1 MLLVPGEDQII
12 ADMDQHSLVYV
23 AGTGGIGNDGGIANR
38 GFICAAAVAFGN
50 DEPVALAPEPPGDD
64 VIVCSHVII
73 SLLPVDVPVATVPV
87 PHPTFP
93 PETGA
98 ALSETRETIDSAFT
112 IGVSLESTTVDSL
125 AAWLE
130 LEGPGS
136 ILALGSREKWPKF
149 CTRGAPSRS
158 AGGFRAVA
166 RRWLGRRRREKRKLV
181 DTANRRRDHGQT
193 RALREGSEAKT
204 PSHPPA

>member
-1 MLLVPGEDQII
+1 M
-12 ADMDQHSLVYV
+12 
-23 AGTGGIGNDGGIANR
+23 
-38 GFICAAAVAFGN
+38 
-50 DEPVALAPEPPGDD
+50 APEPPGDD

-73 SLLPVDVPVATVPV
+73 SLLPVDVPVATVPLTV

-98 ALSETRETIDSAFT
+98 ALSATRETIDSAFT

-130 LEGPGS
+130 LEGPAADASEAGGS
-136 ILALGSREKWPKF
+136 QIRAD
-149 CTRGAPSRS
+149 
-158 AGGFRAVA
+158 GFRAVA
-166 RRWLGRRRREKRKLV
+166 RRWLGRRRREKTKLV